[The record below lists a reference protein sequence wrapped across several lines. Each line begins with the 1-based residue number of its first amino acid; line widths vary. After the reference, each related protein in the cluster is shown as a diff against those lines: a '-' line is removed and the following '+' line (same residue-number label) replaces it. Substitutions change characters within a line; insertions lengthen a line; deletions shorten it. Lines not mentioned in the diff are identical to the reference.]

1 MIKQHL
7 EEKQFPCPTKGG
19 TWSIAHIR
27 YILGNEKY
35 CGDVLMQKTFV
46 KDCLT
51 KKVVKNTGQLPM
63 YLVQNNHPA
72 IVSREDYQAVQAEL
86 ARRTAARS
94 PSSKSAPTGRA
105 SYASKHALSERLV
118 CGECGTL
125 YRRCTWTQKGEKR
138 IVWRCV
144 SRLDYGTKYCHNSP
158 TMKEGS
164 LQQAII
170 DAINSQVGSKESVV
184 RQIMESMEQELVT
197 APNSGMSLGAIKR
210 RMQELEEEFRSLL
223 TVASNGN
230 SEDYTERFR
239 RISEETSKLKEQ
251 QEAISAQLQNN
262 NSIQNRMQKIKT
274 AADLMEHHITQ
285 WDESMIR
292 QLIHTVE
299 VISADL
305 IRVVLTD
312 GSIIMQDVLAE

>member
-1 MIKQHL
+1 M
-7 EEKQFPCPTKGG
+7 
-19 TWSIAHIR
+19 
-27 YILGNEKY
+27 
-35 CGDVLMQKTFV
+35 
-46 KDCLT
+46 
-51 KKVVKNTGQLPM
+51 
-63 YLVQNNHPA
+63 
-72 IVSREDYQAVQAEL
+72 QAEL

-94 PSSKSAPTGRA
+94 PSSNSAPTGRA
-105 SYASKHALSERLV
+105 SYASKYALSERLV

-144 SRLDYGTKYCHNSP
+144 SRLDYGTKYYHNSP

-164 LQQAII
+164 LQQAIMT
-170 DAINSQVGSKESVV
+170 AVNSQVGSKESVV
-184 RQIMESMEQELVT
+184 QQIMESMEQELLT
-197 APNSGMSLGAIKR
+197 APNSDMSLGAIKR

-230 SEDYTERFR
+230 SEDYTVRFR
-239 RISEETSKLKEQ
+239 RISEETARLKEQ
-251 QEAISAQLQNN
+251 QEAISTQLQNN
-262 NSIQNRMQKIKT
+262 QNIQNRMQKIKT
-274 AADLMEHHITQ
+274 AAAQMAHHITQ

-292 QLIHTVE
+292 QLVHTVE

>member
-7 EEKQFPCPTKGG
+7 EEKHFPCPTKGG

-105 SYASKHALSERLV
+105 SYASKYALSKRLV

-164 LQQAII
+164 LQQAIMN
-170 DAINSQVGSKESVV
+170 AVNSQVGSKESVV
-184 RQIMESMEQELVT
+184 RQIMESMEQEVVT

-251 QEAISAQLQNN
+251 QDAISAQLQNN
-262 NSIQNRMQKIKT
+262 QSIQSRM
-274 AADLMEHHITQ
+274 
-285 WDESMIR
+285 
-292 QLIHTVE
+292 
-299 VISADL
+299 
-305 IRVVLTD
+305 
-312 GSIIMQDVLAE
+312 